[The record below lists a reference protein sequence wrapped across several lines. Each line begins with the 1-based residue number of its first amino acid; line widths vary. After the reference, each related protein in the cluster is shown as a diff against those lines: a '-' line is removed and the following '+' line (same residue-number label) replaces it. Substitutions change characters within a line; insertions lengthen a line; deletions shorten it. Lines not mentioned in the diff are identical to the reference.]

1 MGALISTY
9 AAVWTVIIV
18 YGAGLSIVNRQ
29 VLRRLK
35 QCTPDTGQKA
45 KVSKLAKPAA

>member
-9 AAVWTVIIV
+9 AAVWTVIFV
-18 YGAGLSIVNRQ
+18 YGAWLIIVNRQ

-35 QCTPDTGQKA
+35 QCTPDTGQDVR
-45 KVSKLAKPAA
+45 VSKLAKPAA